1 MTSLAIVDTGPL
13 LATVNRADPDHLA
26 CLAVLESSTLDFLIP
41 ALCVA
46 EATYLV
52 GRRHGPSVEAS
63 FLRGLE
69 GFDVQ
74 APRPEDW
81 LRIAELVETYADL
94 PLGGT
99 DASVVALA
107 ERHEADAILTLDRR
121 HFTVVRPRHGDIRL
135 LPEPR

>member
-13 LATVNRADPDHLA
+13 LATVNRADPDHEA
-26 CLAVLESSTLDFLIP
+26 CLGLLESSDFDFVIP

-46 EATYLV
+46 EASYLL
-52 GRRHGPSVEAS
+52 GRRHGPSVEAR
-63 FLRGLE
+63 FLRGLH

-74 APRPEDW
+74 APRSEDW
-81 LRIAELVETYADL
+81 LRIAELVETYSDL

-121 HFTVVRPRHGDIRL
+121 HFSVVRPRHGEVRL
-135 LPEPR
+135 LPEPV